1 MTQDVG
7 SCRWLLWPGGG
18 RFKIE
23 EGCLQRQIESGQ
35 THRQRMQLRGIAIAA
50 ESEDKRLEAQTGGK
64 GPAGVTV
71 SKNQQAWAVFL
82 VLRTAAFI

>member
-1 MTQDVG
+1 
-7 SCRWLLWPGGG
+7 
-18 RFKIE
+18 
-23 EGCLQRQIESGQ
+23 
-35 THRQRMQLRGIAIAA
+35 MQLRGIAIAA